1 MAELART
8 DEIEME
14 VKKTDE
20 MAELEVEENQWG
32 EPIEDLEGEE
42 DRNKAV
48 MKLLDSMD
56 GYLTQFN
63 SLSSTLRQG
72 WLDLASARHSMGT
85 SRINYTLLDLKE
97 HPASTSLRVISDDDD
112 DDVDDS
118 TRKQKPRFQL
128 RKWGS
133 LDNQT
138 FSAEKLRSKE
148 EHEESSGSLK
158 QRHRGD
164 SQLPECASKP
174 DDGAQVQID
183 DKVKNE
189 RSKSLAV
196 FGTLVSPKLRA
207 SQLSFEKAIEAIV
220 EIANLRSEILAA
232 SDQVQ
237 RILEGA
243 KKVT

>member
-1 MAELART
+1 M
-8 DEIEME
+8 
-14 VKKTDE
+14 
-20 MAELEVEENQWG
+20 W
-32 EPIEDLEGEE
+32 
-42 DRNKAV
+42 
-48 MKLLDSMD
+48 
-56 GYLTQFN
+56 
-63 SLSSTLRQG
+63 LS
-72 WLDLASARHSMGT
+72 
-85 SRINYTLLDLKE
+85 
-97 HPASTSLRVISDDDD
+97 
-112 DDVDDS
+112 
-118 TRKQKPRFQL
+118 
-128 RKWGS
+128 
-133 LDNQT
+133 
-138 FSAEKLRSKE
+138 FSFCVFLFT
-148 EHEESSGSLK
+148 
-158 QRHRGD
+158 
-164 SQLPECASKP
+164 ECASKP